1 MRVLIL
7 GSGSGIPI
15 IGHFNESV
23 LVEVGGSSYLI
34 DAGEPCAA
42 VMHTRTLLEFY
53 GVSDRFRVETPKIDI
68 YSIRSVFISHSDAD
82 HVSGLPMLLQVM
94 HLWQKRGERFRFK
107 PENSLSI
114 YLPEDFIE
122 PFKVFLKAVR
132 LAELRYRL
140 EISQVR
146 EGEFY
151 NDERVRVSA
160 LRNTHLRDGFSYS
173 FLLEA
178 EGKRLVYSGDLRS
191 ISELY
196 PLLDD
201 ETDLAIV
208 ECAHFEPEELF
219 TALKGKAIRRLIV
232 NHIHDRLYG
241 REEEIERLGNEVLNC
256 EVRVGLDNME
266 VRI

>member
-1 MRVLIL
+1 M
-7 GSGSGIPI
+7 
-15 IGHFNESV
+15 
-23 LVEVGGSSYLI
+23 
-34 DAGEPCAA
+34 
-42 VMHTRTLLEFY
+42 
-53 GVSDRFRVETPKIDI
+53 
-68 YSIRSVFISHSDAD
+68 
-82 HVSGLPMLLQVM
+82 
-94 HLWQKRGERFRFK
+94 
-107 PENSLSI
+107 
-114 YLPEDFIE
+114 
-122 PFKVFLKAVR
+122 
-132 LAELRYRL
+132 
-140 EISQVR
+140 R